1 MCNEREYWTE
11 QLEGVLE
18 CYSDEYAEET
28 GINKLTEDDKINITD
43 EIMNDGYLWS
53 TIDSCIMEIIER
65 YCAINNKNEK

>member
-1 MCNEREYWTE
+1 MENEREYWAE

-43 EIMNDGYLWS
+43 KIMNDDLLWQM
-53 TIDSCIMEIIER
+53 IDRSIQDIVED
-65 YCAINNKNEK
+65 YCNRKYNK